1 MEYRENPMF
10 GRKIFF
16 LNPPLSIENGVAE
29 NLKEKEFEVYIIR
42 EYTLAKPLLRHYP
55 NAICWIFIDD
65 VLSFDAW
72 YNFIKSFEYDDE
84 LKSIFIGI
92 LTARAK
98 PKDQETFILN
108 LKLPGGFVRLDQKA
122 EEVTN
127 QLIGILDLN
136 GARGVRKYIRLDVD
150 ETLDVN
156 AYFSNGNN
164 LYSFKL
170 KDISPAGFAAITPA
184 RLVNL
189 FPKDA
194 FIRNV
199 SLTLD
204 RYSFTCSIQIYNTTV
219 IGNNCVVIAFFTDN
233 TKKEIKK
240 KIHDFIFQT
249 LTTRNKILIEKLNR
263 DNTDYNIRPAIDGI
277 ADEEIEEAEEVVED
291 ADNA

>member
-108 LKLPGGFVRLDQKA
+108 LKLPGGFVRLDQKG

-136 GARGVRKYIRLDVD
+136 C
-150 ETLDVN
+150 N
-156 AYFSNGNN
+156 
-164 LYSFKL
+164 
-170 KDISPAGFAAITPA
+170 
-184 RLVNL
+184 
-189 FPKDA
+189 
-194 FIRNV
+194 
-199 SLTLD
+199 
-204 RYSFTCSIQIYNTTV
+204 YN
-219 IGNNCVVIAFFTDN
+219 
-233 TKKEIKK
+233 
-240 KIHDFIFQT
+240 H
-249 LTTRNKILIEKLNR
+249 
-263 DNTDYNIRPAIDGI
+263 PP
-277 ADEEIEEAEEVVED
+277 
-291 ADNA
+291 